1 MDEMKDLKADIKS
14 LDVRVTK
21 NEKKLAVLE
30 ANEINIKDLV
40 ERNTEAYE
48 KLNTTI
54 QAVCNKLTEN
64 TLSVE
69 NLSKEVADVKA
80 QVLSNEQEIDTLKEE
95 RSINMMTWLRD
106 NWVSV
111 VLGCAL
117 VAELIKNYI

>member
-14 LDVRVTK
+14 LDIRVSK

-30 ANEINIKDLV
+30 ANEVNIKDLV
-40 ERNTEAYE
+40 EKNIAAYE
-48 KLNTTI
+48 KLDTTI
-54 QAVCNKLTEN
+54 QTVCNKLTEN

-80 QVLSNEQEIDTLKEE
+80 QVVSNEKEIDTLKEE

-117 VAELIKNYI
+117 VAELLKNYL

>member
-1 MDEMKDLKADIKS
+1 MINKA
-14 LDVRVTK
+14 
-21 NEKKLAVLE
+21 
-30 ANEINIKDLV
+30 
-40 ERNTEAYE
+40 YG

-54 QAVCNKLTEN
+54 QAVCAKLTEN

-80 QVLSNEQEIDTLKEE
+80 QVLSNEKEIDTLKEE

-117 VAELIKNYI
+117 VAELLKNYL

>member
-14 LDVRVTK
+14 LDIRVTK

-40 ERNTEAYE
+40 EKNIEAYE

-54 QAVCNKLTEN
+54 QTVCNKLTEN

-69 NLSKEVADVKA
+69 NLSKDVADVKA
-80 QVLSNEQEIDTLKEE
+80 QVVSNEHEIDTLKEE
-95 RSINMMTWLRD
+95 RNFNIMVWLKD
-106 NWVSV
+106 NFVTI
-111 VLGCAL
+111 VLGVAL
-117 VAELIKNYI
+117 VVELIKNYI

>member
-1 MDEMKDLKADIKS
+1 MDEMKDLKTDIKS
-14 LDVRVTK
+14 LDIRVTK

-40 ERNTEAYE
+40 EKNIEAYE

-54 QAVCNKLTEN
+54 QTVCNKLTEN

-69 NLSKEVADVKA
+69 NLSKDVADVKA
-80 QVLSNEQEIDTLKEE
+80 QVVSNEHEIDTLKEE
-95 RSINMMTWLRD
+95 RNFNIMVWLKD
-106 NWVSV
+106 NFVTI
-111 VLGCAL
+111 VLGVAL